1 MRCLTLAEG
10 LRSRGARVAFVS
22 REHDGH
28 LLALIA
34 ERGFAVHAL
43 PAPADGWS
51 SADRLAHMD
60 WLGATIEEDA
70 AQTLAALTRENED
83 IEWLIVDH
91 YGVDE
96 RWERSLRSLARRIM
110 VIDDLADR
118 RHDCDLLLDQN
129 LVADFEARYASLVSQ
144 KCALLLGPTY
154 ALLQPAYG
162 ELRARALAR
171 EGPVRRILVSFG
183 GIDPFG
189 LTEKSVRAFTN
200 LKRADL
206 RLDVVVG
213 RNAASVA
220 AIERLA
226 ASRPNVSVHSG
237 LPTLAPLMAQAD
249 LAIGAGG
256 ATSWER
262 LCLQIPTILITVADN
277 QEAAARELHRRG
289 LAQWLGRGDQ
299 IDEALLQSALS
310 QRLADPVGSNPRR
323 GASLVDGFGAARV
336 WAAMIA
342 DADTTLTLRRVDER
356 DEELL
361 LEWANDPATRRNAF
375 NEARISAEG
384 HKAWLQARLH
394 APECRMFILETADKI
409 PVGQVRFDRGDQVWA
424 ISYSLAPFLR
434 GRGLG
439 AKILEMALSSL
450 ASEGHNGSILG
461 CVKPANL
468 ASRRIF
474 EKLGF
479 ALTRADTDALEFR
492 RNLS

>member
-1 MRCLTLAEG
+1 M
-10 LRSRGARVAFVS
+10 AFVS
-22 REHDGH
+22 RQHDGQ
-28 LLALIA
+28 LLPLIA
-34 ERGFAVHAL
+34 ERGFAIHAL

-51 SADRLAHMD
+51 STDRLAHGA
-60 WLGATIEEDA
+60 WLGAAIDEDA
-70 AQTLAALTRENED
+70 AQTFAVLNQENED

-96 RWERSLRSLARRIM
+96 RWEHSLRSVARRIM

-118 RHDCDLLLDQN
+118 AHDCDLLLDQN
-129 LVADFEARYASLVSQ
+129 LVADFETRYAGLVP
-144 KCALLLGPTY
+144 KECALLLGPAY
-154 ALLQPAYG
+154 ALLQPAYA
-162 ELRARALAR
+162 ELRESALAR
-171 EGPVRRILVSFG
+171 EGPVRRILVFFG

-189 LTEKSVRAFTN
+189 LIEKSVRAFMN
-200 LKRADL
+200 LERPDV

-213 RNAASVA
+213 RDHASAA

-226 ASRPNVSVHSG
+226 ASRPNIVLHSG

-277 QEAAARELHRRG
+277 QAATARELHRRG
-289 LAQWLGRGDQ
+289 LAEWLGSADQ
-299 IDEALLQSALS
+299 VDEAMLQSALS
-310 QRLADPVGSNPRR
+310 QSLAGRAEGNRRR
-323 GASLVDGFGAARV
+323 GGSLVDGLGEPRV
-336 WAAMIA
+336 WAAMML
-342 DADTTLTLRRVDER
+342 DADTPLTPRLVNER

-375 NEARISAEG
+375 TEARISPEG
-384 HKAWLQARLH
+384 HKVWLQARLN
-394 APECRMFILETADKI
+394 APGCRMFILQTVDDI
-409 PVGQVRFDRGDQVWA
+409 PVGQVRFDKEDQAWA
-424 ISYSLAPFLR
+424 ISYSVAPVLR

-439 AKILEMALSSL
+439 AKVLEMALSSL
-450 ASEGHNGSILG
+450 ASEGHNGSIVAR
-461 CVKPANL
+461 VKPANL

-479 ALTRADTDALEFR
+479 ALTSEDADTLEFR
-492 RNLS
+492 RPLS